1 MKKITTRQL
10 ESHLEWLNEHMESFN
25 DGYAEYLHDKW
36 TETIEQADKEG
47 ISLFSLTVTCFGNK
61 QSSDPFTQHLFD
73 YTIENQNTL
82 AFFYNTKYEWDI
94 KNLSLE
100 QYKHMFND
108 LINTYTSNLM
118 GAVKKNKNEQTLLNA
133 KQLLYK
139 ETYSNLS
146 F

>member
-10 ESHLEWLNEHMESFN
+10 ELHLEWLNEHMETFN
-25 DGYAEYLHDKW
+25 GGYAEYLHDKW
-36 TETIEQADKEG
+36 FSIPDDDKDG
-47 ISLFSLTVTCFGNK
+47 ITLFSITATAFG
-61 QSSDPFTQHLFD
+61 DGERTDGFTEHLFD
-73 YTIENQNTL
+73 YTVAEQNML
-82 AFFYNTKYEWDI
+82 AYFYNVRYEWDI
-94 KNLSLE
+94 HNLSLE

-108 LINTYTSNLM
+108 LINGYTTDLF

-146 F
+146 IK